1 MTARLFGCALALAS
15 LMVAVPLAFAQPLDL
30 KAPPPTPEKPREPR
44 PLERDIRPMQPAVPH
59 DPAFIPGL
67 SGETD
72 HGTKYGV
79 SGWTAPNPPVGSRG
93 AANPESSGAA
103 GFGFSVEW
111 F

>member
-1 MTARLFGCALALAS
+1 MIGRLFGCALAVAS
-15 LMVAVPLAFAQPLDL
+15 LLAGAPLAVAQPLEL
-30 KAPPPTPEKPREPR
+30 KAPPTTPEKPREPR

-59 DPAFIPGL
+59 DPAFVPGL
-67 SGETD
+67 SGKTD
-72 HGTKYGV
+72 SGTQYGV

-93 AANPESSGAA
+93 AADPESSGLA